1 MTGGSERKTFDER
14 PHQFQFKNISLASN
28 LQIKKKIFVE
38 KSPEKNTKTWGGKLT
53 RWAKLYRVS
62 FAKSNLHFVHLL
74 KHLRQ
79 LVMSIRGSCALLIL
93 ELGIFFIE
101 PGLFHLVHDV
111 LDLRLDFLFLKTNL
125 PQVMHF
131 ESLAGEFVR
140 AKRLGD
146 IHLVLQ
152 MLDEPLPFL
161 E

>member
-1 MTGGSERKTFDER
+1 M
-14 PHQFQFKNISLASN
+14 
-28 LQIKKKIFVE
+28 LQPVPDSANGVVLFALLLDYFFLDFLV
-38 KSPEKNTKTWGGKLT
+38 P
-53 RWAKLYRVS
+53 RVS

-101 PGLFHLVHDV
+101 PGLFHLVHDA